1 MGQIWLAYCEDAYYG
16 RVREEVLRR
25 GGDARI
31 ARVNSAEG
39 AIQLGRACATG
50 SVGVIVACGASAID
64 AYANDVLRLRSELGG
79 CELLALSIGGGPVC
93 AARLLQAGATEVIAE
108 DDDVD
113 GGRRPVGSGAATDCH
128 GDVGGTAVGCGA
140 PPCEADLVPVEEL
153 WPPLDEPDGQVVP
166 MAPVTSSGD
175 EPMGGAPFDAAP
187 EAAWGNRPDGPHC
200 EDAAAPAVA
209 GSLREIAAHVS
220 AIASMGEGASRAPL
234 VTVVSGRGGVGKT
247 TLVAALAAC
256 SARAGLRAAV
266 LDLDLMCGDLPSV
279 FGVDGFKGMEGLVT
293 HERDGV
299 LAECDVE
306 ATAMRIGPGLT
317 LWGPLAEGERAELF
331 GGPVEQL
338 IGVLR
343 GAANI
348 IFADTSCCWGD
359 AVAVAVAACDRCL
372 VVGSG
377 GETSGTSASR
387 VVNLAARLGVP
398 ATRLTSVFNKMG
410 GRGCGEDEALRFE
423 MGASLC
429 SRVRIAAGGDDVS
442 GMLSFGK
449 LDALLDGD
457 GAFARDIRAFTASL
471 LGELGCPAAAR
482 VATDAPEPRKA
493 RFGLPWRKRGGA
505 TR

>member
-113 GGRRPVGSGAATDCH
+113 GGRRSVGSGSAAERR
-128 GDVGGTAVGCGA
+128 GDVCRTAVGCGA
-140 PPCEADLVPVEEL
+140 LPCEADLVPVEEL
-153 WPPLDEPDGQVVP
+153 WPPLDEPDGQAAP
-166 MAPVTSSGD
+166 MAPVASSGD
-175 EPMGGAPFDAAP
+175 EPMGRAPFDAAP
-187 EAAWGNRPDGPHC
+187 ETAWGNRPDGPHC
-200 EDAAAPAVA
+200 EDAAVPAVA
-209 GSLREIAAHVS
+209 GSLREIAAQAS

-317 LWGPLAEGERAELF
+317 LWG
-331 GGPVEQL
+331 
-338 IGVLR
+338 
-343 GAANI
+343 
-348 IFADTSCCWGD
+348 
-359 AVAVAVAACDRCL
+359 AV
-372 VVGSG
+372 
-377 GETSGTSASR
+377 
-387 VVNLAARLGVP
+387 
-398 ATRLTSVFNKMG
+398 G
-410 GRGCGEDEALRFE
+410 GRGARRAVRRPRRTAHRRSARGGGHHLRRHLVLLGGCGRRRS
-423 MGASLC
+423 G
-429 SRVRIAAGGDDVS
+429 RVRSLPSGGKR
-442 GMLSFGK
+442 G
-449 LDALLDGD
+449 
-457 GAFARDIRAFTASL
+457 RDIGHLGVEGGQPRRAIGRARNAPDERVQQD
-471 LGELGCPAAAR
+471 GWARMRRRRGPAFR
-482 VATDAPEPRKA
+482 DG
-493 RFGLPWRKRGGA
+493 GLPVLSREDR
-505 TR
+505 RRRR